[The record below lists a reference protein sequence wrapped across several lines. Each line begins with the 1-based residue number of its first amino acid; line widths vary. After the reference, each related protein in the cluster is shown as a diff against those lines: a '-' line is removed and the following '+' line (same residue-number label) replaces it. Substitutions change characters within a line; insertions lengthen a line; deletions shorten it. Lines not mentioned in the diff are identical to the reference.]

1 MYFGIIDILL
11 VILVISIPSEMERMS
26 VTYVDTSNISAE
38 MFITVLLFLIV
49 IAPLFSLAILRFFQ
63 GKKKAGLLLI
73 ISGVAAYLV
82 FQVIMKLFF

>member
-1 MYFGIIDILL
+1 MHFGIIDILL

>member
-1 MYFGIIDILL
+1 
-11 VILVISIPSEMERMS
+11 MERMS

-38 MFITVLLFLIV
+38 VFVTVLLFLII

-73 ISGVAAYLV
+73 AAGVAVYLV
-82 FQVIMKLFF
+82 FQIVMKFLF

>member
-1 MYFGIIDILL
+1 
-11 VILVISIPSEMERMS
+11 MERMS

-38 MFITVLLFLIV
+38 VFVTVLLFLIV

-73 ISGVAAYLV
+73 VAGVAAYLV
-82 FQVIMKLFF
+82 FQVVMKLFFD

>member
-1 MYFGIIDILL
+1 
-11 VILVISIPSEMERMS
+11 

-38 MFITVLLFLIV
+38 MFVTVLLFLIV

-73 ISGVAAYLV
+73 VAGVAAYLV
-82 FQVIMKLFF
+82 FQIIMKLLF

>member
-1 MYFGIIDILL
+1 
-11 VILVISIPSEMERMS
+11 MS

>member
-1 MYFGIIDILL
+1 
-11 VILVISIPSEMERMS
+11 MS

-38 MFITVLLFLIV
+38 VFVTVLLFLII

-73 ISGVAAYLV
+73 AAGVAVYLV
-82 FQVIMKLFF
+82 FQIVMKFLF

>member
-1 MYFGIIDILL
+1 
-11 VILVISIPSEMERMS
+11 MS

-38 MFITVLLFLIV
+38 VFVTVLLFLIV

-73 ISGVAAYLV
+73 VAGVAAYLV
-82 FQVIMKLFF
+82 FQVVMKLFFD

>member
-1 MYFGIIDILL
+1 
-11 VILVISIPSEMERMS
+11 

-38 MFITVLLFLIV
+38 VFVTVLLFLII

-73 ISGVAAYLV
+73 AAGVAVYLV
-82 FQVIMKLFF
+82 FQIVMKFLF